1 MNGVCL
7 LVAGALRA
15 TLATSDFTLAWQ
27 HSIEKIRWEER
38 YQASGA
44 RLDLV
49 GARIQGSGAGMA
61 PPPDA
66 RLRNGWWT
74 WRPNTPPLAELRLS
88 LSPYTRDYDLCWGGR
103 CRALRDVVACRE
115 PTAVVTGR
123 PCKHRANPPRAGPA

>member
-27 HSIEKIRWEER
+27 HSVEKIRWEER

-49 GARIQGSGAGMA
+49 EARIQGSGAGMD

-88 LSPYTRDYDLCWGGR
+88 LSPYTRDNDLCWGGP
-103 CRALRDVVACRE
+103 CRALRDVVASRE
-115 PTAVVTGR
+115 PTAVVTVR